1 MKCIPFGVFCLFSR
15 VENVHMVCSSTVIMY
30 KNMRFDTDFMQAL
43 VNWPHDSYAQFN
55 LNCTSVA
62 CDDMLHANA

>member
-1 MKCIPFGVFCLFSR
+1 MRHSKLNAYHLVFFCLFSR
-15 VENVHMVCSSTVIMY
+15 VENVHMVCSSTVIKC

-55 LNCTSVA
+55 LN
-62 CDDMLHANA
+62 